1 MEITSL
7 RPEQVPQSSILVTH
21 KGPGGPTSAKLV
33 LRDNKEPMGPL
44 WYHFAPQKAARIVD
58 DERVDK
64 VECGRNNNLEE
75 LGKLN

>member
-33 LRDNKEPMGPL
+33 LQDNKEPRVRTGTTS
-44 WYHFAPQKAARIVD
+44 HHKQAAQVVD

-64 VECGRNNNLEE
+64 VECGRNNK
-75 LGKLN
+75 LGRIR